1 MSDPPTPR
9 PRRGWREPIEAGLY
23 RPHRR
28 ACPASLDRQPRR
40 RCACPYELQV
50 PDGRGGSRTVTVT
63 GLTLRQARAE
73 RGRLV
78 ASPPAPPIGAGTLT
92 DFTVAYFRA
101 KAPVLA
107 AATIRNRDEDY
118 RLRIAPTLGALALTA
133 LTREVVEG
141 WFAELVATHPGRRR
155 AVQQSLATLRVL
167 LATAEAWGRIPGPN
181 PAARLRLPP
190 PDPDERPAVRRV
202 LTAAQVRALYA
213 ACGSPRVETLAR
225 VAVEG
230 GLRRGEL
237 IGLRWPDLD
246 LPARRLMVAR
256 QVTQEQ
262 APDGP
267 ARVVGPTKGRRAR
280 LVALSPPTVA
290 ALAAWYAQAVVE
302 GGADASGF
310 VWPGRDGQAMHNRS
324 PGRAIERA
332 QVRAGLVERA
342 GAPADRP
349 ARLSPHLREPQP
361 VGGGPTAGRRRP
373 ARALQPDDHGP
384 GLCPPRRA
392 RRPRPGRGGLRRP
405 PRPRDR
411 RGRRSHGQRHGRGR
425 GPLRPRA
432 LRAV

>member
-246 LPARRLMVAR
+246 LPARRLTVAR

-267 ARVVGPTKGRRAR
+267 VRVVGPTKGRRAR

-310 VWPGRDGQAMHNRS
+310 VWPGREGQAMHNRS

-332 QVRAGLVERA
+332 QVRAGLVDEQGRPLVGLHGCRHTCASLSLSA
-342 GAPADRP
+342 GVPLPVVAAQLGHSSPTTTARVYAHLVSLDDLDRVAAVFADP
-349 ARLSPHLREPQP
+349 
-361 VGGGPTAGRRRP
+361 P
-373 ARALQPDDHGP
+373 ARATAEGD
-384 GLCPPRRA
+384 GLMVDVMGEGEAPSDRA
-392 RRPRPGRGGLRRP
+392 P
-405 PRPRDR
+405 
-411 RGRRSHGQRHGRGR
+411 
-425 GPLRPRA
+425 
-432 LRAV
+432 